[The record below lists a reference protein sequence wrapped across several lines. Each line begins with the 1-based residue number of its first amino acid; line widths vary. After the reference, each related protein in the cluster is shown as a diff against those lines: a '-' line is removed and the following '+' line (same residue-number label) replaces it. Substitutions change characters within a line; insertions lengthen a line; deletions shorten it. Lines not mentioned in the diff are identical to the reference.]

1 MANST
6 STPAEELNRQ
16 IVEDLFF
23 EQDVDILAVSYRH
36 GVVRSILILLR
47 SLLFSRARAPRLR
60 DIVRSGSAVAVVF
73 FRNDIQAISKAP
85 ARVRVDHILPLDLH
99 SLAVVREQLGL
110 FGMGREIAHF
120 MQMALALKGRGHI
133 GRLCYPLLGWLLFR
147 TFQTALADRT
157 DVALI
162 TTNMQHPLS
171 LGVVWAAVT
180 TGHATDFYEH
190 ATTPRIVAR
199 DRGYREVYVQF
210 EHTRAMLV
218 EEGFDRHHVHALSAE
233 STMADVERRPVR
245 SVGICINF
253 FDSLESIDD
262 IATVLEERGLGVT
275 YRVHDAD
282 PRYPQL
288 ARLAQRRGARFS
300 DARKSAIASFLATVD
315 LVIAGNSNVL
325 ADAVLARRQVVYYWS
340 GRSDMNDYYG
350 LVSHHRL
357 PSADSQASLRTALD
371 GLIGD

>member
-1 MANST
+1 MS
-6 STPAEELNRQ
+6 PEELDRR
-16 IVEDLFF
+16 IVADLFF

-36 GVVRSILILLR
+36 GVVRSVLILLR
-47 SLLFSRARAPRLR
+47 SLLFSRVRAPRL
-60 DIVRSGSAVAVVF
+60 DEVVSSGSAVAVVF

-85 ARVRVDHILPLDLH
+85 AWVRVDHLLALDLH

-110 FGMGREIAHF
+110 FRMGREIVHF
-120 MQMALALKGRGHI
+120 ARLALALRGWSHI
-133 GRLCYPLLGWLLFR
+133 GRLCYPLLGWLLLR
-147 TFQTALADRT
+147 TFQSVLVDRT

-171 LGVVWAAVT
+171 LGVTWAAVT
-180 TGHATDFYEH
+180 TGHAADFYEH

-218 EEGFDRHHVHALSAE
+218 EEGFDPRHVHALA
-233 STMADVERRPVR
+233 ADSSVIEIERRPVR

-253 FDSLESIDD
+253 FDSLESIAD
-262 IATVLEERGLGVT
+262 ITTVLGERGLKVT

-282 PRYPQL
+282 PRYAEL
-288 ARLAQRRGARFS
+288 ARLAERRGAGIS
-300 DARKSAIASFLATVD
+300 DARTSAIGAFLSTID

-325 ADAVLARRQVVYYWS
+325 ADAVLARRQVIYYWA
-340 GRSDMNDYYG
+340 GRRDMNDYYG
-350 LVSHHRL
+350 LVAHHGL
-357 PSADSQASLRTALD
+357 PRADSQDSLRNALD
-371 GLIGD
+371 GLLRAEAPC